1 MDGKELVP
9 TSRPLFAFERLILDR
24 LGGWEIM
31 SQILGKDV
39 AQLKDQESIMVHDH
53 WNINE
58 KLD

>member
-1 MDGKELVP
+1 
-9 TSRPLFAFERLILDR
+9 
-24 LGGWEIM
+24 M

-58 KLD
+58 KLDQGHIEFFQGEDRKDFNEKYE